1 MTQLSAVAREEFE
14 AAGIGVGDF
23 ADARWGSRDWRG
35 DVCGCTDDRCVGFH
49 HEGDE
54 DCGCRP
60 VLIQEHLDAL
70 AAAEQAIEL
79 WARYVV
85 AQGED
90 IDAVREDVADWVGR
104 FHRGAPSWSL
114 DELVDG
120 RPGISITSR
129 YNDQHHLVWAAPS
142 SL

>member
-1 MTQLSAVAREEFE
+1 MVRLSARAREDFE
-14 AAGIGVGDF
+14 AAGIDAGDV
-23 ADARWGSRDWRG
+23 AEVCWGSRDWRG
-35 DVCGCTDDRCVGFH
+35 DTCGCTDDRCIGH
-49 HEGDE
+49 HHDGE

-60 VLIQEHLDAL
+60 VVIQKYLDEI

-90 IDAVREDVADWVGR
+90 VDVVRQDVADWVDR

-114 DELVDG
+114 DDLVAG
-120 RPGISITSR
+120 RPGISVTSL
-129 YNDQHHLVWAAPS
+129 YNDQRHLVWAAPY